1 MEYNVHSHHDLEHC
15 CCYLCYYYYQS
26 SGGDSS
32 SSSTAAAAVTTIEKI
47 ITATSTNS
55 NLHFLLYI
63 LKFTL
68 CWYSYISDY
77 HCYRKGVN
85 VIFVHTFVSCFI
97 WTSLVLG
104 SARARTAC
112 LSQVEE
118 VLETHSP

>member
-1 MEYNVHSHHDLEHC
+1 MFTVTSIFSIIVATSVTTTTTT
-15 CCYLCYYYYQS
+15 S

-32 SSSTAAAAVTTIEKI
+32 SSTAAAVTTTEKI
-47 ITATSTNS
+47 ITAASTNN

-63 LKFTL
+63 LKITL
-68 CWYSYISDY
+68 CWYADISDC

-85 VIFVHTFVSCFI
+85 VIFIHIFVSCFI
-97 WTSLVLG
+97 WISLVLG

-118 VLETHSP
+118 VLETHSA